1 MARRASASTNPVWF
15 IIVALIALVA
25 LIGAY
30 VLKGRVSDPYRTLT
44 AFPVADYMQNS
55 NSLRGNTYKLEA
67 VVGEQLQFSAN
78 ARLFSVEASGEP
90 VALLVPAAL
99 REVNIQKGQRFI
111 FKIEVGDKGVIKAL
125 EAKKS

>member
-15 IIVALIALVA
+15 IVIAAIALVA
-25 LIGAY
+25 LGGAFA
-30 VLKGRVSDPYRTLT
+30 LKGRVADPYRTLSV
-44 AFPVADYMQNS
+44 FPVADYMQNS

-67 VVGEQLQFSAN
+67 IVGEQLQFSAS
-78 ARLFSVEASGEP
+78 ARLFTVEADSEP
-90 VALLVPAAL
+90 VAILIPAAL

-111 FKIEVGDKGVIKAL
+111 FKVEVGDKGVLKAL